1 MAKDSTTLGRVAVR
15 GPEMSAYGALL
26 EGVLL
31 PLGDRLVGQHMMA
44 RLRFLRQAQWWDPER
59 LEAERARR
67 LQSLLAVAY
76 REVPFYRSLFG
87 EVPTPADLGSLPVV
101 TKAALRAGYPHL
113 TTRPTGQ
120 RCHENRTSGSTGA
133 NFCVREDAETAGW
146 HRASLLLAFEWSGW
160 RLGEPHLQTGVTPRR
175 GFVKAVKDQI
185 LRCAYV
191 SAFDLSDA
199 ALDRALQLLDGR
211 GTAHVHGYPASL
223 FYLARRALQTG
234 WNRPLRSIVTWGDTL
249 HAHYRRMIE
258 RAFGARVLDIYGIS
272 EGMQICAQCEQRGLY
287 HIHALDVIVECVD
300 DEGRPALP
308 GKAGHLL
315 LTRLHPGPMPLIR
328 YQVGD
333 LAVMSDRL
341 CACGRGFSTMES
353 IQGRDTDVVITHS
366 GNRLIVHFF
375 TGILNHFTEVESFQ
389 VVQESADAILVRV
402 VPSTG
407 FSKQTADRIVSAL
420 REKGADLEI
429 EVEVV
434 KAIPVPVSGKSRF
447 VINTMVTA

>member
-1 MAKDSTTLGRVAVR
+1 
-15 GPEMSAYGALL
+15 MSAYGALL
-26 EGVLL
+26 EGAVL
-31 PLGDRLVGQHMMA
+31 PLGDRLVGQQMMA

-59 LEAERARR
+59 LEAERTRR
-67 LQSLLAVAY
+67 LQSLLAVAF

-87 EVPTPADLGSLPVV
+87 RLPAPADLAGLPVV

-120 RCHENRTSGSTGA
+120 RWHENWTSGSTGE
-133 NFCVREDAETAGW
+133 NFCVREDPETAGW

-160 RLGEPHLQTGVTPRR
+160 RLGEPHLQTGVTPQR
-175 GFVKAVKDQI
+175 GFVKAVKDRL

-199 ALDRALQLLDGR
+199 ALDRALHLLDSR

-234 WNRPLRSIVTWGDTL
+234 WNRPLRSVITWGDTL
-249 HAHYRRMIE
+249 YAHYRETIE

-272 EGMQICAQCEQRGLY
+272 EGMQICAQCEERGLY
-287 HIHALDVIVECVD
+287 HIHTLDVIVECVD
-300 DEGRPALP
+300 DAGRPALP
-308 GKAGHLL
+308 GQAGHLL

-333 LAVMSDRL
+333 LAVMSDRR
-341 CACGRGFSTMES
+341 CTCGRGFFTMES
-353 IQGRDTDVVITHS
+353 IQGRDTDVVVTRS

-375 TGILNHFTEVESFQ
+375 TGILNHFTEIASFQ

-402 VPSTG
+402 VPSTT
-407 FSKQTADRIVSAL
+407 FSEQTVDKIVSAL
-420 REKGADLEI
+420 REHGADLEI
-429 EVEVV
+429 EVEMV
-434 KAIPVPVSGKSRF
+434 KAIPVPVTGKIRL
-447 VINTMVTA
+447 VINRMATAQTF

>member
-1 MAKDSTTLGRVAVR
+1 
-15 GPEMSAYGALL
+15 MSAYGALL

-67 LQSLLAVAY
+67 LRSLLAVAY

-87 EVPTPADLGSLPVV
+87 KVPTSADLGSLPVV

-120 RCHENRTSGSTGA
+120 RCHENCTSGSTGT
-133 NFCVREDAETAGW
+133 NFYVREDAETAGW

-160 RLGEPHLQTGVTPRR
+160 RLGEPHLQTGVTLRR
-175 GFVKAVKDQI
+175 GFVKAVKDRL

-199 ALDRALQLLDGR
+199 ALDRALQLLDCR
-211 GTAHVHGYPASL
+211 GTTHVHGYPASL

-249 HAHYRRMIE
+249 HAHYRHMIE

-287 HIHALDVIVECVD
+287 HIHALDVIVECLD

-308 GKAGHLL
+308 GRTGHLL

-333 LAVMSDRL
+333 LAVMSDQP

-434 KAIPVPVSGKSRF
+434 KAIPVPETGKTRL
-447 VINTMVTA
+447 VINKMVTA

>member
-1 MAKDSTTLGRVAVR
+1 
-15 GPEMSAYGALL
+15 MSAYPALL
-26 EGVLL
+26 ERAVL
-31 PLGDRLVGQHMMA
+31 PIGDRLVGQRMMT

-59 LEAERARR
+59 LEMERTRQLR
-67 LQSLLAVAY
+67 NLLAVAY

-87 EVPTPADLGSLPVV
+87 SLPTPEDLGSLPIV

-113 TTRPTGQ
+113 TTRNTGQ

-160 RLGEPHLQTGVTPRR
+160 QLGEPHLQTGVTPRR
-175 GFVKAVKDQI
+175 GLVKTVKDRL

-191 SAFDLSDA
+191 SAFDLSDE
-199 ALDRALQLLDGR
+199 ALDRALQLLDRR
-211 GTAHVHGYPASL
+211 GIVHVHGYPASL

-234 WNRPLRSIVTWGDTL
+234 WNQPLRSIVSWGDTL
-249 HAHYRRMIE
+249 YDHYRQMIQ
-258 RAFGARVLDIYGIS
+258 RAFGARVLDTYGIS
-272 EGMQICAQCEQRGLY
+272 EGMQVCAQCEQHGLY

-300 DEGRPALP
+300 DEGRPVPAGQP
-308 GKAGHLL
+308 GHLL

-328 YQVGD
+328 YRVGD
-333 LAVMSDRL
+333 LAVMSDRF
-341 CACGRGFSTMES
+341 CVCRRGFSTMES
-353 IQGRDTDVVITHS
+353 IQGRDTDVVITPA

-375 TGILNHFTEVESFQ
+375 TGILNHFTDVESFQ
-389 VVQESADAILVRV
+389 VVQESADAMLVRV

-407 FSKQTADRIVSAL
+407 FTKQTPRKIVSAL
-420 REKGADLEI
+420 RKNGADLEI

-434 KAIPVPVSGKSRF
+434 NAIPVAVSGKSRL
-447 VINTMVTA
+447 VINKLGAA